1 MIASLYDRSIG
12 TPLWLVIYLEAS
24 DAVSFLFLLWLVAAY
39 PKLVEPAV
47 AWLNTVNYF

>member
-24 DAVSFLFLLWLVAAY
+24 DAVSFLLLWLVAAY
-39 PKLVEPAV
+39 SKLAEPAV